1 MVFWVNPSFISLSVS
16 QGWWHWSSET
26 SERHMLFQR
35 LFLLFTQSPLSPHH
49 PGTSY
54 CGHTQI
60 QFWFQQVCLIL
71 ALMDTKP
78 VCIQALFF
86 SKYFA
91 NLFNKPLIFPP
102 PSFSFFFFPFMF
114 RRYRGYFWAIF
125 SSFLYC
131 CAVLLNPNT
140 MFYISCSLARW
151 LESNAMKTLWPIK
164 LMM

>member
-1 MVFWVNPSFISLSVS
+1 
-16 QGWWHWSSET
+16 
-26 SERHMLFQR
+26 MLFQR

-102 PSFSFFFFPFMF
+102 PPLFLSAFFLLRLEGIEDIFELSSVAS
-114 RRYRGYFWAIF
+114 YTAVQF
-125 SSFLYC
+125 SSTQTPCFTSHV
-131 CAVLLNPNT
+131 A
-140 MFYISCSLARW
+140 
-151 LESNAMKTLWPIK
+151 
-164 LMM
+164 